1 MASGTEVEL
10 ALKVQEKLKE
20 NNIHSKV
27 VSMPC
32 MELFDKQSE
41 DYQKDVLEE
50 NSLIITLEAGSIM
63 SWQKYIKHNGANLG
77 IDEFGKSAPYKEI
90 YDSFELS
97 EEKITSFIQKKLR
110 E

>member
-10 ALKVQEKLKE
+10 ALKVQANLKK

-41 DYQKDVLEE
+41 DYRKDILEE
-50 NSLIITLEAGSIM
+50 NSLIVTLEAGSIM
-63 SWQKYIKHNGANLG
+63 SWQKYTRYNGMNLG
-77 IDEFGKSAPYKEI
+77 LDKIGKSAPYKDV
-90 YDSFELS
+90 YNNFDLS